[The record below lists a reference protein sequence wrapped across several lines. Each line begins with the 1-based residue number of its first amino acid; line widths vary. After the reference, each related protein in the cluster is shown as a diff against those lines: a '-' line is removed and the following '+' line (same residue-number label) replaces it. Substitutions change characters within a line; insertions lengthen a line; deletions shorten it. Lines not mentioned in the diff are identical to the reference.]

1 MEGKCP
7 YSYNYKLLSIADETL
22 SKYNSI
28 IKNYKENKKKFVDPD
43 FDSSRLNKTEKAHC
57 IRLEDEYNDNIF
69 ENIREEG
76 IIQGQYKDCF
86 LISCLIQLT
95 KHLDKIKELFV
106 EPVNIES
113 GCACL
118 RFKCM
123 DKPFYIIV
131 DTLVPSNG
139 TNLLYGR
146 PATKTDSCWFCL
158 VEKAYA
164 KLMGGWEMLGGN
176 SGDAMNVMF
185 SCFSKTE
192 KLKQIKK
199 QPWERIS
206 EYLKETDIV
215 FAAITTNEQCT
226 QVGLDANHGYA
237 VMGVDNVNNEQLIH
251 LRDPH
256 GYSHYSGPYSPN
268 SKNWKPG
275 QKEKVHFRDD
285 SGHFWIP
292 SSIFSK
298 YFESI
303 AYNVF
308 LPKNWFSHSL
318 EFDIEPGENDG
329 RFFAGNGPYVGSLP
343 QWTVTFPK
351 KTTFKLYCVAAS
363 DSKNVLGLGMCLNNG
378 NKISYK
384 KLDEVQIKFAMDG
397 SEIIDV
403 CHADAANSPYTLSI
417 SRKQASTKP
426 VHIFCK
432 IESPIDFEL
441 KPIKEPDL
449 TSLNHVTA
457 KGMLNPGAQDGRSKF
472 GNSSLDP
479 VPQWNLKLTKPCRLY
494 IIAHKDKSETEHTFF
509 LAVPSSPGKYSK
521 GGNFYQSILMAPNCT
536 MEQDFIDIKD
546 AKQYICVGFT
556 REKSSKPTNF
566 SFDIY
571 SESPLELNPIEGTS
585 TKHKGTTSHGFGSI
599 GDPFAFM
606 DDDNFKAPAAPPK
619 KNPTKTTTTNKTST
633 KTSVSTTKTTHLQP
647 KTVSKQTTKTT
658 AASKPPQR
666 QTSKGPTLATKPK
679 ARKTVAGEL
688 ADMYKML
695 ED

>member
-1 MEGKCP
+1 MDGKCP
-7 YSYNYKLLSIADETL
+7 YSYNYKLLGVADKTL

-28 IKNYKENKKKFVDPD
+28 IKDYKENGKKFVDPD
-43 FDSSRLNKTEKAHC
+43 FDASLINKAQKVEC
-57 IRLEDEYNDNIF
+57 VRLEDEYSTNIL

-76 IIQGQYKDCF
+76 VIQGQYKDCF
-86 LISCLIQLT
+86 LISCFIQLT
-95 KHLDKIKELFV
+95 KHVDLIKELFV
-106 EPVNIES
+106 EPILLES
-113 GCACL
+113 GCACV

-123 DKPFYIIV
+123 DKPFYIVV
-131 DTLVPSNG
+131 DTLVPKSG

-146 PATKTDSCWFCL
+146 PATKSDSCWFCL

-192 KLKQIKK
+192 KLKQLKK
-199 QPWERIS
+199 PPHERIS
-206 EYLKETDIV
+206 EFLKETDIV

-237 VMGVDNVNNEQLIH
+237 VMGIDTVNNEQLIH

-256 GYSHYSGPYSPN
+256 GYSHYSGPYSSG
-268 SKNWKPG
+268 SKSWKPG

-292 SSIFSK
+292 SNVFAK

-303 AYNVF
+303 AYNVP
-308 LPKNWFSHSL
+308 LPKNWFSHSF

-343 QWTVTFPK
+343 QWAVKFPK
-351 KTTFKLYCVAAS
+351 KTAFRLYCVAAS
-363 DSKNVLGLGMCLNNG
+363 ESKNVLGLGMCLNNG
-378 NKISYK
+378 DKISYK
-384 KLDEVQIKFAMDG
+384 KLEDVQIKYAMDG

-403 CHADAANSPYTLSI
+403 CHAEAATYTLAI
-417 SRKQASTKP
+417 SRKQAAPKP

-432 IESPIDFEL
+432 IESPIDFDI
-441 KPIKEPDL
+441 KPIQEPSFS
-449 TSLNHVTA
+449 SLNHVTA
-457 KGMLNPGAQDGRSKF
+457 SGTLNPGSQDGRSKF

-479 VPQWNLKLTKPCRLY
+479 VPQWNLKMTKPGRLY
-494 IIAHKDKSETEHTFF
+494 VVSHKDKSESPHTFF

-521 GGNFYQSILMAPNCT
+521 GGNFYQSILMTPTCT

-546 AKQYICVGFT
+546 AKQYICVGMT
-556 REKSSKPTNF
+556 REKASKSTNF

-571 SESPLELNPIEGTS
+571 CESPIELKPIEGGPAKKKT
-585 TKHKGTTSHGFGSI
+585 TTSGMGSF

-606 DDDNFKAPAAPPK
+606 DAANFAPPK
-619 KNPTKTTTTNKTST
+619 KATAKTTTSKVAHKSP
-633 KTSVSTTKTTHLQP
+633 VSTTKTTHTAP
-647 KTVSKQTTKTT
+647 KTVTKQTTKSTT
-658 AASKPPQR
+658 TKQPAKQ
-666 QTSKGPTLATKPK
+666 ATRGNAPAVKPK
-679 ARKTVAGEL
+679 PRKSPAGEL
-688 ADMYKML
+688 ADLYKMM